1 MDGPRGGADICGGA
15 GGKLPTAM
23 NLNDDEP
30 ETTND
35 QSTAEPRD
43 VTRWWKAPSSEVT
56 PGT

>member
-1 MDGPRGGADICGGA
+1 MDGRGGADICGG
-15 GGKLPTAM
+15 KQPTAM
-23 NLNDDEP
+23 NLNNDKP
-30 ETTND
+30 ESAKD

>member
-30 ETTND
+30 ESAKD
-35 QSTAEPRD
+35 QSTAQPRD
-43 VTRWWKAPSSEVT
+43 VTRS
-56 PGT
+56 